1 MHDVKYIFF
10 EWPLNIDSLGTF
22 KIHVIFKPK
31 VVVKPTNILS
41 YALTWLVSHIFTVS
55 VSHFKTS

>member
-41 YALTWLVSHIFTVS
+41 YALT
-55 VSHFKTS
+55 